1 MNDMMESVNGVF
13 WNKWTKFA
21 WIDACNRKP
30 KAELLHKNRNRLYKL
45 DIFFKMHYNG
55 EHKFEEGIP
64 MIEVSHISKDFVA
77 PKKYP
82 GLRGAVKGLF
92 STEKVVKTAVD
103 DISFS
108 IDTGEIVGYIGS
120 NGAGKS
126 TTIKM
131 MTGILVPTKGTCTV
145 AGINP
150 SRNRKENAQNIGV
163 VFGQRTQLWWDL
175 PLSESFTILKEIY
188 NVSDAA
194 YAEQMEFLNR
204 VLELQDFFDRPV
216 RTLSLGQRMRA
227 DLGAAL
233 LHNPKVLYLDEPTI
247 GLDLVVKD
255 NIRKA
260 IKEINEK
267 YQTTVILTTHDIG
280 DIEELCSRIIIIDEG
295 RKIYD
300 GSLCDLKDTYG
311 TRRKVSM
318 EVKQPEK
325 AKGIRLNEVLGV
337 EESVCSTSLN
347 LENNMLCVTFDKHRL
362 QVPQI
367 LSVVMAA
374 VEVKDVQIQETELAE
389 IVKEIYNHGVGGE
402 A

>member
-1 MNDMMESVNGVF
+1 
-13 WNKWTKFA
+13 
-21 WIDACNRKP
+21 
-30 KAELLHKNRNRLYKL
+30 
-45 DIFFKMHYNG
+45 
-55 EHKFEEGIP
+55 
-64 MIEVSHISKDFVA
+64 MIEVKHISKEFVS

-82 GLRGAVKGLF
+82 GLKGAIKGLF
-92 STEKVVKTAVD
+92 SNEKVAKTAVD

-108 IDTGEIVGYIGS
+108 IGKGEIVGYIGS

-131 MTGILVPTKGTCTV
+131 MTGILTPTKGECLV
-145 AGINP
+145 DGIDP
-150 SRNRKENAQNIGV
+150 CRNRKKNAQNIGV

-188 NVSDAA
+188 DVPDED
-194 YAEQMEFLNR
+194 YKIRMEFLNR
-204 VLELQDFFDRPV
+204 VLELKDFFDKPV

-300 GSLCDLKDTYG
+300 GTLEELKDTYG
-311 TRRKVSM
+311 SRRKVVM
-318 EVKQPEK
+318 EVKNVEAVRK
-325 AKGIRLNEVLGV
+325 LNLAEVLGIETDTPSIDEV
-337 EESVCSTSLN
+337 AGAKGADIKNEPYTTELDADKKIYTI
-347 LENNMLCVTFDKHRL
+347 TFDKHRL

-367 LSVVMAA
+367 LSAVMD
-374 VEVKDVQIQETELAE
+374 VTEVTDIKLQETELAE
-389 IVKEIYNHGVGGE
+389 IVKEIYNHGVSAAGVSDNADGRPADAVTDNGGC
-402 A
+402 

>member
-1 MNDMMESVNGVF
+1 
-13 WNKWTKFA
+13 
-21 WIDACNRKP
+21 
-30 KAELLHKNRNRLYKL
+30 
-45 DIFFKMHYNG
+45 
-55 EHKFEEGIP
+55 
-64 MIEVSHISKDFVA
+64 MIELKNVSKEFVS

-82 GLRGAVKGLF
+82 GFKGAIKGLF
-92 STEKVVKTAVD
+92 SNEKVRKVAVD

-108 IDTGEIVGYIGS
+108 IGKGEIVGYIGS

-131 MTGILVPTKGTCTV
+131 MTGILNPTTGTCLV
-145 AGINP
+145 DGIDP
-150 SRNRKENAQNIGV
+150 SKNRKENAQNIGV

-188 NVSDAA
+188 DVSDEA
-194 YAEQMEFLNR
+194 YEEQMAFLNR
-204 VLELQDFFDRPV
+204 VLELDEFFDRPV

-255 NIRKA
+255 NIRHA

-295 RKIYD
+295 KKIYD
-300 GSLCDLKDTYG
+300 GTLEELKDTYG
-311 TRRKVSM
+311 TRRKVTM
-318 EVKQPEK
+318 EVRKPECLK
-325 AKGIRLNEVLGV
+325 ELKLFQKINTLNGV
-337 EESVCSTSLN
+337 QVSENDYDSILDVESKTYTVS
-347 LENNMLCVTFDKHRL
+347 FDKHKM

-367 LSVVMAA
+367 LSAVMELT
-374 VEVKDVQIQETELAE
+374 EVTDIKLQETELAE
-389 IVKEIYNHGVGGE
+389 IVKEIYNRGTTEKDGGN
-402 A
+402 

>member
-1 MNDMMESVNGVF
+1 
-13 WNKWTKFA
+13 
-21 WIDACNRKP
+21 
-30 KAELLHKNRNRLYKL
+30 
-45 DIFFKMHYNG
+45 
-55 EHKFEEGIP
+55 
-64 MIEVSHISKDFVA
+64 MIEVKNVSKEFVS

-82 GLRGAVKGLF
+82 GLKGAIKGLF
-92 STEKVVKTAVD
+92 SNEKVSKIAVD

-108 IDTGEIVGYIGS
+108 IKKGEIVGYIGS

-131 MTGILVPTKGTCTV
+131 MTGILTPTKGECLV
-145 AGINP
+145 DGLNP
-150 SRNRKENAQNIGV
+150 SENRKQNAQNIGV

-188 NVSDAA
+188 DVSDEM
-194 YAEQMEFLNR
+194 YQSQMEFLNE
-204 VLELQDFFDRPV
+204 VLGLQEFFDKPV

-295 RKIYD
+295 KKIYD
-300 GSLCDLKDTYG
+300 GTLEHLKDTYG
-311 TRRKVSM
+311 SKRKVVL
-318 EVKQPEK
+318 EVK
-325 AKGIRLNEVLGV
+325 NV
-337 EESVCSTSLN
+337 EAVQKLN
-347 LENNMLCVTFDKHRL
+347 LAETLGLQIDATNITGEVVENAAYTADLDTDKKIYTVTFDKHKL
-362 QVPQI
+362 QAPQI
-367 LSVVMAA
+367 LSAVM
-374 VEVKDVQIQETELAE
+374 EVTEVTDIKLQETELAE
-389 IVKEIYNHGVGGE
+389 IVKEIYNYGTNGGN
-402 A
+402 